1 MSIQDGRSRSGEPSI
16 DDIPTQLRALA
27 DRVEDGSF
35 GLVTSMLVVVPQ
47 DRAYPRTLG
56 WGKVDDAFDPIVQ
69 FELARE
75 WHVKASAGLLIHE
88 SEQHAL
94 G

>member
-1 MSIQDGRSRSGEPSI
+1 MPLTSRRGEISIG
-16 DDIPTQLRALA
+16 DIPNQLRALA
-27 DRVEDGSF
+27 DRVEDGSY
-35 GLVTSMLVVVPQ
+35 GLVTSMLVVVPR
-47 DRAYPRTLG
+47 DHAYPRTLG
-56 WGKVDDAFDPIVQ
+56 WGKIDGAFEPIVQ